1 MPFLCITVSIQVLN
15 ELQKILPVEI
25 DLMAFQSQ
33 FALKNELPAM
43 LKVIFIGS
51 FTI

>member
-1 MPFLCITVSIQVLN
+1 MSD
-15 ELQKILPVEI
+15 KKLPVEI

-43 LKVIFIGS
+43 LKVIFIES
-51 FTI
+51 FTIKFSVI